1 MVMLQLVTQKLPIVN
16 PKKEDNV
23 WPVWKVSQLFK
34 LVIPYV
40 FARPLFLT
48 VLNIQMDFVLNV
60 IYVIH
65 INLTV

>member
-1 MVMLQLVTQKLPIVN
+1 MLQLVTQKLPIVN

-23 WPVWKVSQLFK
+23 WPVWMVSQLFK
-34 LVIPYV
+34 LVIPYL

-60 IYVIH
+60 I
-65 INLTV
+65 